1 MKSVKNQLM
10 ERGVPAEEVV
20 SYTQRWGGFNAS
32 QHYGFGYLSF
42 GKFYFEETGS
52 HLPPGK
58 LNSSTGKTV
67 GEQLLEAV
75 LSRVSSLQVENERLT
90 GEVAEYRRLIE
101 LKTDKQNEQE
111 ILVADQILALCKA

>member
-1 MKSVKNQLM
+1 MKSVRKQLM
-10 ERGVPAEEVV
+10 ERGVPIEEAV

-75 LSRVSSLQVENERLT
+75 LSKVSVQEARLK
-90 GEVAEYRRLIE
+90 EQDAEIARCHKLMR